1 MWGRLSPLKASI
13 RIITGAWKG
22 NAFAKYMLKLLVNP
36 LVVIA
41 ITTVIGILLTM
52 IVTTKYYA
60 SNVTDMVKAT
70 QTNVGKVLQ
79 VTSGLYKWWVVA
91 IVVIINILVLLSLR
105 GARQTVIVQ
114 TPQPVQ
120 SAPVQPNAL
129 PCENVQ
135 PKLEKSDEM
144 KIF

>member
-1 MWGRLSPLKASI
+1 MGK
-13 RIITGAWKG
+13 K
-22 NAFAKYMLKLLVNP
+22 KLF
-36 LVVIA
+36 
-41 ITTVIGILLTM
+41 ILL
-52 IVTTKYYA
+52 IFDLIYGAGWFVGRFLVKKYVFTGDV
-60 SNVTDMVKAT
+60 SDMVKAT

-79 VTSGLYKWWVVA
+79 VTGGLYKWWVVA
-91 IVVIINILVLLSLR
+91 IVVIINILMLLSLR

-120 SAPVQPNAL
+120 SAPVQPKAL
-129 PCENVQ
+129 PCEKAQ